1 MLDEQEQRDRF
12 NSQNGQELEY
22 SDDSTESKRKHLPKI
37 DGKDTIL
44 RRMAQWEFSIEQQ
57 EEVGKA
63 MSVGVPEEKI
73 LDYFYPDVDV
83 GEMRQVREEYEKAS
97 A

>member
-1 MLDEQEQRDRF
+1 MAEEIREAVQIIEVAYDGIEIAMKIGSGGIAAMQ
-12 NSQNGQELEY
+12 
-22 SDDSTESKRKHLPKI
+22 KI